1 MCAFEL
7 RTNPTFP
14 VICLIVLWLSVFIHY
29 ASITPSGDV
38 PKHGES
44 GELNVTKTQTVVV
57 ANLTYVYQVVEKG
70 TLNVISTHSTRVA
83 ASRKVDRLDNAYGC
97 YHYFVRQQYKVQ
109 S

>member
-44 GELNVTKTQTVVV
+44 GELNVDTNTNDLPVC
-57 ANLTYVYQVVEKG
+57 YQVVEKG
-70 TLNVISTHSTRVA
+70 SLRVISTHKTRVA